1 MKNLLSAGIICLLLT
16 VSSCEVKPA
25 PINFGTDACHFCKMT
40 IVDRQHAAQ
49 YVTKKGKQFK
59 FDAVECMLNDLSE
72 NGIEH
77 LAILLVSDYVH
88 PGEMT
93 VATQATYL
101 ISEGIKSPMG
111 ANLSSFGNKSDA
123 EASLDTHGGKLF
135 LWKEMLIKY
144 QVSE

>member
-1 MKNLLSAGIICLLLT
+1 MKKLLSVGIICLLLSVT
-16 VSSCEVKPA
+16 SCDIKPA
-25 PINFGTDACHFCKMT
+25 PINFGSDSCHFCKMT

-72 NGIEH
+72 NGIDH
-77 LAILLVSDYVH
+77 LGLLLVSDYVH

-93 VATQATYL
+93 DATQATYL

-111 ANLSSFGNKSDA
+111 ANLSSFSNKTDA
-123 EASLDTHGGKLF
+123 ESSLETHGGKLF

-144 QVSE
+144 QVPE

>member
-1 MKNLLSAGIICLLLT
+1 MKKLLSLGIICLLLSVT
-16 VSSCEVKPA
+16 SCEIKPA
-25 PINFGTDACHFCKMT
+25 PINFGSDSCHFCKMT

-72 NGIEH
+72 NGIDH
-77 LAILLVSDYVH
+77 LGLLLVSDYVH

-93 VATQATYL
+93 DATQATYL

-111 ANLSSFGNKSDA
+111 ANLSSFSNKSDA
-123 EASLDTHGGKLF
+123 ESSLEIHGGKLF

-144 QVSE
+144 QVPE